1 MPVSEMVVAEDIM
14 LEDVVAKKLA
24 QAIPVSE
31 MVPDSVVSPN
41 SEMVLCVHCGMSHA
55 AVADYVFK
63 EV

>member
-1 MPVSEMVVAEDIM
+1 M

-55 AVADYVFK
+55 TVADYVFK